1 MIWMH
6 GTRVNTAYLHKN
18 VALFYPFMMR
28 NRVGHKTSQISP
40 KKPRHI
46 STVEVSEYIALTPPS
61 DSMSWMRILT
71 WALVVPAFVDAAFR
85 SK

>member
-1 MIWMH
+1 MMIWMH

-46 STVEVSEYIALTPPS
+46 SAVEGVYCTYPSERLNVLDEDPDLGAGCARL
-61 DSMSWMRILT
+61 RGRR
-71 WALVVPAFVDAAFR
+71 F
-85 SK
+85 